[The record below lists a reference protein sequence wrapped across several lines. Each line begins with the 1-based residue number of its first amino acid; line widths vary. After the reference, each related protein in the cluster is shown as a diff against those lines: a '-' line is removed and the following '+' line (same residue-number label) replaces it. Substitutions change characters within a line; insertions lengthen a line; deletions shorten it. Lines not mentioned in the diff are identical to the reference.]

1 MNKWLAL
8 AIASA
13 GMLLVS
19 LDSALNIA
27 FPAISAYFGV
37 SVATIQW
44 LVISYVLTN
53 ASLLLGCGRMAD
65 MFGRK
70 SVFVAGLAVSA
81 LALALCG
88 LAPSFALLL
97 VFRLL
102 QGLGAAMVFASAP
115 AIVTVTFPPAKL
127 GRALGLLNMA
137 SFAGSTSGPIIGGLL
152 VERFGWR
159 AVYLF
164 RVPLAI
170 ATALVAAP
178 LLVESVQRRRGQR
191 FDLLGMATLAA
202 GVVALLLAVNRGH
215 EAGWLS
221 GYVFAL
227 WAASALGFAAF
238 VSAERRVA
246 QPVVDWSLFTP
257 AVSLASAAH
266 LLANLAMFAVW
277 LLMPFYIV
285 NVLRYPA
292 GAGGTLLAPCPLGM
306 ALVAPLSGLLSDRF
320 GMRRLQ
326 VPGLLIEAAGLLF
339 TSRLTTHSPYLAV
352 AAALVLI
359 GLGLGTFAVANMN
372 FLMASIPRAQQG
384 VAAGVVSMMR
394 TLGVVMGV
402 TTAAEVFS
410 SGRAAHRARLI
421 ASRRLSGAPLDRLS
435 FVGGFR
441 DAFGVSTAVCL
452 FAAMLSAIP
461 AQSRFV
467 LQDEQTTAP
476 LRASPADERASD

>member
-1 MNKWLAL
+1 MAL

-13 GMLLVS
+13 GLLVVS

-70 SVFVAGLAVSA
+70 RAFMAGLTVST

-88 LAPSFALLL
+88 LAPSYGLLL
-97 VFRLL
+97 TFRVL
-102 QGLGAAMVFASAP
+102 QGMGAAMVFASAP
-115 AIVTVTFPPAKL
+115 AIVAVAFPSTEL
-127 GRALGLLNMA
+127 GRALGLLNMMGY
-137 SFAGSTSGPIIGGLL
+137 AGSTSGPVIGGIL
-152 VERFGWR
+152 VDRFGWR

-170 ATALVAAP
+170 LTALVAAP
-178 LLVESVQRRRGQR
+178 MLAESVERKRGQR

-202 GVVALLLAVNRGH
+202 SVVALLLAVSRGR

-221 GYVFAL
+221 GRVVAL
-227 WAASALGFAAF
+227 WIAAALGFAAF
-238 VSAERRVA
+238 VTAERRMA
-246 QPVVDWSLFTP
+246 HPIVDWSLFTA
-257 AVSLASAAH
+257 AVSLANAAN
-266 LLANLAMFAVW
+266 LLSHLAMFAVW
-277 LLMPFYIV
+277 LLVPYYIV

-292 GAGGTLLAPCPLGM
+292 ASGGTLFAPCPLGM
-306 ALVAPLSGLLSDRF
+306 ALAAPLSGLLADRF
-320 GMRRLQ
+320 GARRLQ
-326 VPGLLIEAAGLLF
+326 VPGLLVEAAGLLF
-339 TSRLTTHSPYLAV
+339 TSRLGANSPYLAV
-352 AAALVLI
+352 AAALILI
-359 GLGLGTFAVANMN
+359 GLGLGAFTVANMK
-372 FLMASIPRAQQG
+372 FVMAAIPRAQQG
-384 VAAGVVSMMR
+384 VAAGAVMMMR

-410 SGRAAHRARLI
+410 VGSAAKRTRLL
-421 ASRRLSGAPLDRLS
+421 AAGHPAGAALDRRS
-435 FVGGFR
+435 FIGGFR

-452 FAAMLSAIP
+452 LAALLSAIP
-461 AQSRFV
+461 AQGGIALGEEHSGSAV
-467 LQDEQTTAP
+467 P
-476 LRASPADERASD
+476 SPASD